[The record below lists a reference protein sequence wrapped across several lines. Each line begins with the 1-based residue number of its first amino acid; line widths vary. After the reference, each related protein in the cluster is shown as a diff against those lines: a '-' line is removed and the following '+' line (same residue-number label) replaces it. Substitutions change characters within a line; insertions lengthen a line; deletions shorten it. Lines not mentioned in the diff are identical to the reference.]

1 MMVPQLLVAAQ
12 ELESC
17 NLYFILK
24 IDILSTVRVDVSFLT
39 MYKKQVRISM
49 SRSKMFFIEQ

>member
-24 IDILSTVRVDVSFLT
+24 IDILSTVCVDVSLVQ
-39 MYKKQVRISM
+39 KARANKH
-49 SRSKMFFIEQ
+49 E